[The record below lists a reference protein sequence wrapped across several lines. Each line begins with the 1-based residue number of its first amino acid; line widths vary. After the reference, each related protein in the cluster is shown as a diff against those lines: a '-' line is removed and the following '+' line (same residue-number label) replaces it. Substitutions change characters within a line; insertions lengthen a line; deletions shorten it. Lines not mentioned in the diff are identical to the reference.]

1 MYFFIISSVLYLVL
15 AYLLYSQNKYLTYMA
30 LYAAFYFILA
40 FCVSLS
46 MNLTLLK
53 TYYSIALF
61 IDAIGLYIV
70 CNIIAGKKAFTI
82 FLTLFFLVLGFLG
95 VYMTFISDIGIVMD
109 TYFFKIIVPEPL
121 WSYTQ
126 YVLFYP
132 GLIIIFFFIVI
143 GLENIDTSEGR
154 RVIPI
159 SILALTFGLIL
170 YYSVLDSLY
179 AFAYLIANILGAVI
193 MIMWEVKERYL

>member
-1 MYFFIISSVLYLVL
+1 MYIFIFSSFLYIIL
-15 AYLLYSQNKYLTYMA
+15 AYLLYSRNRYLAYIS

-40 FCVSLS
+40 FFVSTF
-46 MNLTLLK
+46 MNIILLK
-53 TYYSIALF
+53 IYYSLALF
-61 IDAIGLYIV
+61 IAAIGIYIV
-70 CNIIAGKKAFTI
+70 CNIIAGRKIFTWGM
-82 FLTLFFLVLGFLG
+82 TLLFLVLGLLG
-95 VYMTFISDIGIVMD
+95 AYITFTSNIDIIMD
-109 TYFFKIIVPEPL
+109 TYFFKIIVPDPL

-143 GLENIDTSEGR
+143 GLENIDTVEGR

-170 YYSVLDSLY
+170 YYSVVDSLY
-179 AFAYLIANILGAVI
+179 AFTYMVANTLGATI
-193 MIMWEVKERYL
+193 MIIWEVKERYL

>member
-1 MYFFIISSVLYLVL
+1 
-15 AYLLYSQNKYLTYMA
+15 MA